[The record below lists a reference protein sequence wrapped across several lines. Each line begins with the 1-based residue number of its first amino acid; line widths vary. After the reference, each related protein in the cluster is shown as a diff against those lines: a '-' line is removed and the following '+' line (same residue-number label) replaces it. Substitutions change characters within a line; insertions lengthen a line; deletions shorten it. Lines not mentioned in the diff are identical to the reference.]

1 MIEMLELLRDLS
13 KNIAYIKAWLNNLDL
28 KQHNVLSK
36 EWIDNQD
43 VLIRLKISN
52 RTLQNY
58 RDKGILPFS
67 KIEGKFYYKTSDVN
81 QLLERNYSNRQN
93 LEK

>member
-1 MIEMLELLRDLS
+1 MIEILELLRDLS
-13 KNIAYIKAWLNNLDL
+13 KNITYIKAWLNNLDL

>member
-67 KIEGKFYYKTSDVN
+67 KIDYVICITKV
-81 QLLERNYSNRQN
+81 
-93 LEK
+93 